1 MFKRSLACLILFGL
15 LAAGLPGGRT
25 AAQGGGEFPPVR
37 PGYPVGVRTVSLTDE
52 LRPDRQLTVEVWYPA
67 MSDDTQ
73 TGTIAAPRRD
83 ADVWF
88 ADGPYPLLVI
98 SHGNGGTRTDLAF
111 LAAHLAARGF
121 VVAAPDHLDAELG
134 VDGVPIERV
143 PVDRPLDVLAV
154 IDGLPDISPL
164 NWLIDAERV
173 GVIGYSLGGF
183 TALTLSGARIDPA
196 AYLAACARPEQADNR
211 VCMYAPTWA
220 ATEAYRADLG
230 LETPANEAWP
240 AYGDGRIQAVLAIA
254 PSRALLFGADGL
266 GAANV
271 PVLIVGGTADELAPY
286 ETEAVFMAG
295 HLGGEPVLISALEA
309 GHYDLADPAR
319 WGDALDYLGAAWF
332 RLHLRGRTADAALL
346 EPETI
351 DGLPGLAWGVVT
363 D

>member
-1 MFKRSLACLILFGL
+1 MKHGTKL
-15 LAAGLPGGRT
+15 LALIIVIGLCFGPGT
-25 AAQGGGEFPPVR
+25 ARAQSR
-37 PGYPVGVRTVSLTDE
+37 PYGVGVRTLHLSDP
-52 LRPDRQLTVEVWYPA
+52 LRPDRRLTVEVWYPA
-67 MSDDTQ
+67 A
-73 TGTIAAPRRD
+73 TGSTEQPRRGS
-83 ADVWF
+83 APLS

-111 LAAHLAARGF
+111 LAVRLASLGF

-134 VDGVPIERV
+134 VDGVPTERV

-154 IDGLPDISPL
+154 IDGLPGTSPL
-164 NWLIDAERV
+164 GRLIETGRV

-196 AYLAACARPEQADNR
+196 GYLAACARPEHATDR

-230 LETPANEAWP
+230 LETPPDEAWP

-266 GAANV
+266 AAAEA

-286 ETEAVFMAG
+286 RTEAVFMAE
-295 HLGGEPVLISALEA
+295 HLGGEPVLISALGA
-309 GHYDLADPAR
+309 GHYDLADLAL
-319 WGDALDYLGAAWF
+319 WGDPIETLGAAWF
-332 RLHLRGRTADAALL
+332 GLHLQGRAEAAAVL
-346 EPETI
+346 EPEAVEA
-351 DGLPGLAWGVVT
+351 LPGLAWGAVP